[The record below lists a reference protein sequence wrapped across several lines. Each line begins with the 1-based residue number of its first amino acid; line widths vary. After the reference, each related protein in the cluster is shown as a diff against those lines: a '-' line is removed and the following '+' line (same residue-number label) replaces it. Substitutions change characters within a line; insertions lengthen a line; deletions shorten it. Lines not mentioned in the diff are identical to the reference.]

1 MTRLNEDSRHSKY
14 VIRIICEGEKT
25 EPLFFTSLC
34 DLLIDG
40 VYDIGDCDIKT
51 IPQANVPEEESTTV
65 DRGFYKGKKRKI
77 NETKKIEQVVI
88 KGVPPLKW
96 VRFAR
101 EQLSEGVDETWAVF
115 DMDDHP
121 AHKLAFEEAEKV
133 IDGKIVNIA
142 FSSRSFE
149 YYLLLHFEYLYNNFQ
164 FTECGERKNGK
175 KVSCNCM
182 TTHALEKSCNGE
194 RCINGYARMMNY
206 WEETKSSESTFPLVE
221 NQLRVGIINAH
232 KLRRESDIFE
242 SAPIYER
249 NPYTN
254 VDRLVCRLI
263 KTEVFDAGT
272 TCLYTDAGDRLDIWV
287 DKNIIVILNKSDRT
301 TIIKSGLLKKYNS
314 KTKKITNLNERLLLK
329 PQEHTFCVLNFN
341 DLDVVLIEKTTTHP
355 EYIFLPD

>member
-1 MTRLNEDSRHSKY
+1 MERLKEDSRHSKY

-51 IPQANVPEEESTTV
+51 IPQANVPEEKSTSV
-65 DRGFYKGKKRKI
+65 GRGSYKGRKRKV
-77 NETKKIEQVVI
+77 NETTKIEPVVI

-101 EQLSEGVDETWAVF
+101 EKLSEGVDETWAVF
-115 DMDDHP
+115 DMDGHP
-121 AHKLAFEEAEKV
+121 AHKLAFEEAEEV

-149 YYLLLHFEYLYNNFQ
+149 YYLLLHFEYLYYNFQ
-164 FTECGERKNGK
+164 ATECGERKNKK
-175 KVSCNCM
+175 KVYYNCM
-182 TTHALEKSCNGE
+182 TASALEKSCNGE

-206 WEETKSSESTFPLVE
+206 WNETKSSESTFPLVE
-221 NQLRVGIINAH
+221 NRLRAGIINTY
-232 KLRRESDIFE
+232 KLRSESDIFE

-263 KTEVFDAGT
+263 KTEVIDAGT
-272 TCLYTDAGDRLDIWV
+272 TCLYTDTGDRLDIWV
-287 DKNIIVILNKSDRT
+287 FKNIIIILNNSGRT
-301 TIIKSGLLKKYNS
+301 TIIKAGLLKKYSS
-314 KTKKITNLNERLLLK
+314 KTNKLTNLNERLLLN
-329 PQEHTFCVLNFN
+329 PQEYTFCFLNFN
-341 DLDVVLIEKTTTHP
+341 DLDVALIERTTTHP